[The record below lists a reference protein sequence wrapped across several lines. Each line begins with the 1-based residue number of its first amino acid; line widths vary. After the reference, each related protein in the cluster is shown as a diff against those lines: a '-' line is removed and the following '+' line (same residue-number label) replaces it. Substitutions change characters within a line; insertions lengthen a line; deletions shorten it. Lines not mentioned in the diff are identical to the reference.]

1 MQDQYPIYDG
11 IHEAIVSVDDWE
23 LAQQKR
29 KKLGVKR
36 EKIYNLDHEH
46 LLSGLLRCPVC
57 GAAMYGNINRKK
69 KPDGTIYKDHFYYAC
84 KHRMRVDGHK
94 CDYHRQWNQT
104 VVNSAVEEVIER
116 LVSNPEFEKALC
128 EKINTRVSTEGLEE
142 EHAVFKKQLNQ
153 LVMSKRKL
161 ASQMDTLDV
170 TDRHYD
176 KKYQDMQN
184 RLYDFYDEIE
194 VVEEQITELQS
205 RIANIKE
212 EKISGENVYLF
223 LHYYGTMYKEF
234 TDAEKKKFLNTFIE
248 SVEIFK
254 EEQPNG
260 RLLKCINFKFPVFY
274 DGDENVTH
282 IRWDSET
289 TVECVCVL
297 SRT

>member
-1 MQDQYPIYDG
+1 MQ
-11 IHEAIVSVDDWE
+11 
-23 LAQQKR
+23 
-29 KKLGVKR
+29 
-36 EKIYNLDHEH
+36 
-46 LLSGLLRCPVC
+46 
-57 GAAMYGNINRKK
+57 YG
-69 KPDGTIYKDHFYYAC
+69 DC
-84 KHRMRVDGHK
+84 
-94 CDYHRQWNQT
+94 
-104 VVNSAVEEVIER
+104 
-116 LVSNPEFEKALC
+116 
-128 EKINTRVSTEGLEE
+128 EE
-142 EHAVFKKQLNQ
+142 ERIC
-153 LVMSKRKL
+153 S
-161 ASQMDTLDV
+161 
-170 TDRHYD
+170 
-176 KKYQDMQN
+176 KYQDMQN

-282 IRWDSET
+282 IRWGSET
-289 TVECVCVL
+289 TVECVTL
-297 SRT
+297 LTRNDGEDNE

>member
-1 MQDQYPIYDG
+1 
-11 IHEAIVSVDDWE
+11 
-23 LAQQKR
+23 
-29 KKLGVKR
+29 
-36 EKIYNLDHEH
+36 
-46 LLSGLLRCPVC
+46 
-57 GAAMYGNINRKK
+57 MYGNINRKK
-69 KPDGTIYKDHFYYAC
+69 KPDGTICKDHFYYAC
-84 KHRMRVDGHK
+84 KHRMKVDGHK

-104 VVNSAVEEVIER
+104 VVNGAVEEVIER
-116 LVSNPEFEKALC
+116 LVSNPQFEKTLC

-142 EHAVFKKQLNQ
+142 ELAVFKKQLNQ

-161 ASQMDTLDV
+161 ASQIDALDV

-176 KKYQDMQN
+176 KKYQDMQK

-234 TDAEKKKFLNTFIE
+234 TGAEKKKFLNTFIE

-282 IRWDSET
+282 ICWDSET
-289 TVECVCVL
+289 TVECVAKLVKC
-297 SRT
+297 